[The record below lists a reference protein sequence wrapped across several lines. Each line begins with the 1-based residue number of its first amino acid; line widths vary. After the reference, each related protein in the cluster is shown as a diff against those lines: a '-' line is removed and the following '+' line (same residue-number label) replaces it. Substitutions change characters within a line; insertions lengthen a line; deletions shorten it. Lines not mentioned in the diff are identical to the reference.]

1 MSRLAE
7 RNARKTGS
15 VTYGGRHP
23 RPAEAEVRAGGRTS
37 THTGRRHLEA
47 AGSGSSYGVT
57 AERNDWL
64 VPTELP

>member
-15 VTYGGRHP
+15 VTSGGRKS
-23 RPAEAEVRAGGRTS
+23 RSADGEVRTGGRAS
-37 THTGRRHLEA
+37 THTGRRHLDA

-57 AERNDWL
+57 AERHDWL
-64 VPTELP
+64 VPLVLP